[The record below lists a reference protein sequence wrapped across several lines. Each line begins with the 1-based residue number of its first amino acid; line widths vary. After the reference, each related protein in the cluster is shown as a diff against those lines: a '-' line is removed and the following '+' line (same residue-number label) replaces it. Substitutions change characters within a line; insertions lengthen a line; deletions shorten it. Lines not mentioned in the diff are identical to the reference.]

1 MNLDI
6 VFETWVKQLTS
17 NLSSKRLS
25 HSIGVSNTAVE
36 LAVQYG
42 AEPDKARIAG
52 LLHDC
57 ARELSSNTLLQLAEG
72 FGILVNDI
80 ELVSP
85 FLLHAPV
92 GACLVRMEFG
102 VTDEEIL
109 QAIQYHTT
117 GRPDMSL
124 LDKVIFLADYIE
136 PNRSFPGVQHLRKLA
151 FRNLDKAVL
160 AGYDLTLQHIIDQGG
175 LIHIASI
182 QGRNAMVL
190 HLKK

>member
-1 MNLDI
+1 MDI
-6 VFETWVKQLTS
+6 VFETLVKKLTS
-17 NLSSKRLS
+17 NLSSKRMS
-25 HSIGVSNTAVE
+25 HSIGVSNSAVE

-42 AEPDKARIAG
+42 AKPDKARVAG

-92 GACLVRMEFG
+92 GACLVRVEFG

-136 PNRSFPGVQHLRKLA
+136 PNRSFPGVQHIRKLA
-151 FRNLDKAVL
+151 FRDLDKAVL
-160 AGYDLTLQHIIDQGG
+160 AVYDLTLQHIIDQGG

>member
-6 VFETWVKQLTS
+6 VFETLVKKLTS
-17 NLSSKRLS
+17 NLSSKRMS
-25 HSIGVSNTAVE
+25 HSIGVSNSAVE

-42 AEPDKARIAG
+42 AKPDKARVAG

-92 GACLVRMEFG
+92 GACLVRVEFG

-136 PNRSFPGVQHLRKLA
+136 PNRSFPGVQHIRKLA
-151 FRNLDKAVL
+151 FRDLDKAVL
-160 AGYDLTLQHIIDQGG
+160 AVYDLTLQHIIDQGG